1 MYPMRS
7 ATFAILATLVWFPL
21 VAPARIGETETAC
34 DMRYNQG
41 KPPLSQSFADRLSP
55 LVQGPATT
63 NKTYSYQGW
72 SIKIGFI
79 QGIASR
85 IEYSKAGEGPR
96 AITAEEVNAILNG
109 NGGLRSWRLV
119 AQDQFPNPTK
129 IVTDI
134 FRRSGYRP
142 VWYRQDGT
150 YAYLRPAAYF
160 FRIENGRALQADAA
174 AAKPARSIPSF

>member
-1 MYPMRS
+1 MHS
-7 ATFAILATLVWFPL
+7 ARLAIFAAFVIIAALPHLAR
-21 VAPARIGETETAC
+21 ARIGETETAC
-34 DMRYNQG
+34 DMRYNHG
-41 KPPLSQSFADRLSP
+41 KPLSSSFADSISP
-55 LVQGPATT
+55 LVKGPTAT

-72 SIKIGFI
+72 NIKIGFL

-85 IEYSKAGEGPR
+85 IEYSKAGDGPK

-134 FRRSGYRP
+134 FQRSGHRP

-174 AAKPARSIPSF
+174 AAQPARPIPSF